1 MENETLTIIAA
12 AVLAAVAA
20 AFVAFLLT
28 RRHGRKVLDGA
39 LAKADADRE
48 RDVQYRERLLEE
60 EKAGNAARLK
70 EAADRH
76 DRSLAELKAENAKA
90 LETEKADQARALET
104 LKADYEKNIRDL
116 KESYEKSVAELRDE
130 NSRALQQQ
138 ISAVKSQITAESE
151 KVLKS
156 RQEEFSKHAEES
168 FSTIAGDFNKNLK
181 DMKEAFEANKKS
193 QNDTSAELK
202 THIEAAVSHLKDQ
215 TRDIGEKADRLAS
228 ALRGGN
234 KMQGCWGETQLANI
248 LQNEG
253 LVEGRDYDR
262 EETLRDDLGLVIHN
276 DDTGKRMRPDF
287 ILHYPDRTDIVVDC
301 KVSLNALSDYV
312 AATTDEERKSAAER
326 NLKAIKDQVEDLAR
340 KSYTNYLKPGHKCLD
355 YVLMFVPNVN
365 ALALAR
371 QSDPHIIAD
380 AFAKNVLI
388 TSEETFMPF
397 LRLVRSA
404 WVNFEQARNQEKLV
418 AAAQKMIDRVADFCG
433 HYAEVGK
440 KLDEAR
446 ASFDK
451 GSAKIADKGQS
462 ILKAAHEVVSL
473 GVRNSAK
480 KNLPPLEDPVLFIDS
495 PDE

>member
-1 MENETLTIIAA
+1 MTIIAI
-12 AVLAAVAA
+12 AVVAAVAA

-48 RDVQYRERLLEE
+48 RDIRYRERLLEE
-60 EKAGNAARLK
+60 EKARGEERLK
-70 EAADRH
+70 EASERF
-76 DRSLAELKAENAKA
+76 DRSVAELKSDHAKA
-90 LETEKADQARALET
+90 LESVKSDQARALEA
-104 LKADYEKNIRDL
+104 LRADHEKNIKEL
-116 KESYEKSVAELRDE
+116 KESYEKSVTELREE

-202 THIEAAVSHLKDQ
+202 TRIEAAVGHLKDQ
-215 TRDIGEKADRLAS
+215 TKDIGEKADRLAS

-262 EETLRDDLGLVIHN
+262 EETLRDDLGIVIHN

-301 KVSLNALSDYV
+301 KVSLTALSDYIS
-312 AATTDEERKSAAER
+312 AGSDEERQSAAER
-326 NLKAIKDQVEDLAR
+326 NLKAIRDQVDDLAR
-340 KSYTNYLKPGHKCLD
+340 KSYTSYLKPGHKCLD

-365 ALALAR
+365 ALSLAR

-404 WVNFEQARNQEKLV
+404 WVNYEQARNQEKLV
-418 AAAQKMIDRVADFCG
+418 SAAQKMIDRVADFCG

-451 GSAKIADKGQS
+451 GGAKIADRGQS

-480 KNLPPLEDPVLFIDS
+480 KNLPPLEEPLLFIEGS
-495 PDE
+495 EE